1 MNIAIDS
8 QWKHDANNFAVDND
22 YEKEFESY
30 ISDDVDD
37 EGKTF
42 FFEFFYGRQR
52 QLITIFMVL

>member
-37 EGKTF
+37 EGKIIF
-42 FFEFFYGRQR
+42 F
-52 QLITIFMVL
+52 

>member
-8 QWKHDANNFAVDND
+8 QWKHDANNFAVDNND

-42 FFEFFYGRQR
+42 FSEYF
-52 QLITIFMVL
+52 L